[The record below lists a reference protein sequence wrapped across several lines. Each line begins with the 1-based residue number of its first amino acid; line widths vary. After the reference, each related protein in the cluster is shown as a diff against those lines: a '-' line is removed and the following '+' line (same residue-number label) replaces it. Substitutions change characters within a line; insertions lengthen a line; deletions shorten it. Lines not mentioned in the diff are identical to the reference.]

1 MNATSSS
8 ASKAPGASLDV
19 AERLAQLLERLDRS
33 AVPVGADQYR
43 SVVMHLVHEFGDVE
57 SSPALGRLLD
67 HYPAASELYENVN
80 YQHAGLCRSAL
91 DVSLSAEMRAK
102 EVIARAMRGAGGSAT
117 GKAPSPDS
125 GNLGATDV
133 QD

>member
-1 MNATSSS
+1 MNATRNS
-8 ASKAPGASLDV
+8 ASKGLDV

-67 HYPAASELYENVN
+67 RYPAAAELYENVN

-102 EVIARAMRGAGGSAT
+102 EAIARAMRSAGGHANGGTQS
-117 GKAPSPDS
+117 PSS